1 MTRILIAK
9 VLTAGILDA
18 WQGIVA
24 IWRAGGM
31 QGVPGA
37 GTPGVP
43 TREAGTVCRTIQVE
57 RVLAARASFVLVEVS
72 RLEQG
77 PLITMDGIAIKCKIF

>member
-1 MTRILIAK
+1 MPRILIAK
-9 VLTAGILDA
+9 VLTTGILDA
-18 WQGIVA
+18 RQWVVA

-43 TREAGTVCRTIQVE
+43 TREAGAVRGTIQVE
-57 RVLAARASFVLVEVS
+57 RVLTARASFVLVKVKQSMNEIDLFLV
-72 RLEQG
+72 Q
-77 PLITMDGIAIKCKIF
+77 FN